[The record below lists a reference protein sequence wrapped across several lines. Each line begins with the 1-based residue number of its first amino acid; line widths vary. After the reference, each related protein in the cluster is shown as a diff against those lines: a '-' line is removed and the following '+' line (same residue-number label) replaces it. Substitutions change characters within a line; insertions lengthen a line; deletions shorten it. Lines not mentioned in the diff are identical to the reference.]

1 MEAYMSTLA
10 DKDYVAD
17 QYQTATNLNAR
28 ISLHRRFS
36 TNRYGWFRWL
46 FDRLRF
52 PPQARILELGCGPGD
67 LWRKNLY
74 RIPAGWAITLT
85 DQSAGMV
92 EKAQQHLADSQHSF
106 RFEVVDAQAIPYPR
120 DRFDGVLANHML
132 YHVPDKARALSE
144 IRRVLKPDGLFY
156 ASTIGA
162 RHLSELKALAAR
174 FDPRLSDW
182 GQRPADDFILEDGA
196 VRLAQTF
203 AEVTLHR
210 YDDDLVVTDPDALI
224 AYVRSDH
231 LAPITE
237 RADAFARFVH
247 AAFER
252 RGGTFRITKDSGVFE
267 ARGVA
272 QP

>member
-1 MEAYMSTLA
+1 MSRTSDLA
-10 DKDYVAD
+10 DKNYVAD

-36 TNRYGWFRWL
+36 TNRYGWFPWL

-67 LWRKNLY
+67 LWRKNLD

-92 EKAQQHLADSQHSF
+92 AKARQNLVDS
-106 RFEVVDAQAIPYPR
+106 PR
-120 DRFDGVLANHML
+120 PFANHML
-132 YHVPDKARALSE
+132 YHVLDRERAFSE
-144 IRRVLKPDGLFY
+144 IRRVLKPGGTFY

-174 FDPRLSDW
+174 FDPRFSDW
-182 GQRPADDFILEDGA
+182 GQRPADDFTLENGGA
-196 VRLAQTF
+196 QLAQMF
-203 AEVTLHR
+203 AEVTLCR

-224 AYVRSDH
+224 AYILSGAMRPSDDRH
-231 LAPITE
+231 
-237 RADAFARFVH
+237 RDFARVVH
-247 AAFER
+247 DEFQER
-252 RGGTFRITKDSGVFE
+252 DGTFFITKDSGLFE
-267 ARGVA
+267 ARGLLS
-272 QP
+272 